1 MKIGCPKET
10 KNNEFR
16 VGLTPA
22 AVKAYVNAGHQVFIQ
37 KGAGLGSGITD
48 EEYQDSGAKILGT
61 AQELWGIAD
70 VIGKVKEPMPQECAL
85 MREGQVVYAA
95 FHFAADKELTRACL
109 VKKIIAVAY
118 ETVRESDGSL
128 PLLRPMSEIAGSVAP
143 IMGGFYLSKVQGGEG
158 LLVTGVSGVA
168 PANVLVLGGG
178 VVGSNAARI
187 AAGMGAKVTILD
199 INPNTLERLRAT
211 MPANVL
217 PVYSDS
223 SALQAGLPEAD
234 IIIGGVLVP
243 GARTPQLVKRED
255 LSIMKR
261 GAVIVD
267 IAIDQGGCFESS
279 HPTTHSDPTFI
290 EGGVVH
296 YCVPNVPGVFSRT
309 ASFALNNRTIKYGLE
324 IAAKGVVKAC
334 RDDNAL
340 KSGLNMYKG
349 AITFEPVAKAHA
361 LEEYYKSVDEVIS

>member
-1 MKIGCPKET
+1 MKIGCPKEIM
-10 KNNEFR
+10 NNEFR

-22 AVKAYVNAGHQVFIQ
+22 TAKAYVNAGHKVYVE
-37 KGAGLGSGITD
+37 KGAGLGSGVTD
-48 EEYQDSGAKILGT
+48 EEYQDEGAKILAT
-61 AQELWGIAD
+61 AQEVWDMAD
-70 VIGKVKEPMPQECAL
+70 LISKIKAPLPQEYAL
-85 MREGQVVYAA
+85 MKEGQVIYVS
-95 FHFAADKELTRACL
+95 FHFAAHKELTKACL
-109 VKKIIAVAY
+109 EKKIIAVAR

-128 PLLRPMSEIAGSVAP
+128 PLLRPLSEIAGSVAP
-143 IMGGFYLSKVQGGEG
+143 ILGAFYLSKVQGGEG
-158 LLVTGVSGVA
+158 LLATGVPGIA

-187 AAGMGAKVTILD
+187 AAGMGAKVTVLD
-199 INPNTLERLRAT
+199 ISPDALERLRAT
-211 MPANVL
+211 MPANVF

-223 SALQAGLPEAD
+223 AALKAGLREAD
-234 IIIGGVLVP
+234 IIIGSVLVP
-243 GARTPQLVKRED
+243 GAKTPQLVKRED
-255 LSIMKR
+255 LKIIKK
-261 GAVIVD
+261 GAVMVD

-290 EGGVVH
+290 EEGIVH
-296 YCVPNVPGVFSRT
+296 YCVPNVPGIYSRT

-324 IAAKGVVKAC
+324 IAAKGVVPAC

-361 LEEYYKSVDEVIS
+361 LEDYYQPVDEVIR